1 MKIFKII
8 AFVLGAIFLFIISS
22 LIFKIPINSIHGTI
36 NLISGNCMPS
46 DMGVN
51 LGCTN
56 KPMANATVQ
65 IRESYNQD
73 DLYNTYPR
81 YADFIDNLRLI
92 RELKTDG
99 NGKYAVSLPV
109 GSYSIFVIINDEKQD
124 TDTNYFLSLPG
135 FYQINSTVDT
145 ASY

>member
-8 AFVLGAIFLFIISS
+8 AFVLGTILLLVISS
-22 LIFKIPINSIHGTI
+22 SIFKIPVNSIHGTV

-65 IRESYNQD
+65 IRESYGRGGLHN
-73 DLYNTYPR
+73 
-81 YADFIDNLRLI
+81 ADNLRLI
-92 RELKTDG
+92 RELKTDRDG
-99 NGKYAVSLPV
+99 NYTVSLPV
-109 GSYSIFVIINDEKQD
+109 GSYSIFVIIDDEKQN

-135 FYQINSTVDT
+135 FYKISSTADT
-145 ASY
+145 AAH